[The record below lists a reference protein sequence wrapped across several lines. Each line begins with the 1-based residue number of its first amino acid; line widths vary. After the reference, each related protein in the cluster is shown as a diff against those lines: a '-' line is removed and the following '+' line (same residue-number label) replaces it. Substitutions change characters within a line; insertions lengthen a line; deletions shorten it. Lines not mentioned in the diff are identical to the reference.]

1 MASRP
6 HTAARVTPRLYVL
19 TSPVADATA
28 AAAELAAL
36 LDTADVAAVLLRLAP
51 ADERTSI
58 NRAKALALTV
68 QNRGVALLLDGDPEL
83 ALRAGADGAH
93 LTGIAALE
101 AAISRLKP
109 QRIAGVGGLRTR
121 DDAMRA
127 GELGTDY
134 VMFGEP
140 DAQGRRP
147 SGDALI
153 ERVAWWAELFEIP
166 CVAYAEQIDEVG
178 ELCRAGTDFIAVS
191 AADFADLRGCAAAIA
206 RAVAERPRTGSP
218 A

>member
-1 MASRP
+1 MAIRS
-6 HTAARVTPRLYVL
+6 
-19 TSPVADATA
+19 
-28 AAAELAAL
+28 
-36 LDTADVAAVLLRLAP
+36 LR
-51 ADERTSI
+51 S
-58 NRAKALALTV
+58 
-68 QNRGVALLLDGDPEL
+68 
-83 ALRAGADGAH
+83 RAGADGAH

-121 DDAMRA
+121 DDAMLA

-166 CVAYAEQIDEVG
+166 CVAYAERIDEVG
-178 ELCRAGTDFIAVS
+178 ELCARGHRFHCRERRRM
-191 AADFADLRGCAAAIA
+191 FADLRGCAAAIA